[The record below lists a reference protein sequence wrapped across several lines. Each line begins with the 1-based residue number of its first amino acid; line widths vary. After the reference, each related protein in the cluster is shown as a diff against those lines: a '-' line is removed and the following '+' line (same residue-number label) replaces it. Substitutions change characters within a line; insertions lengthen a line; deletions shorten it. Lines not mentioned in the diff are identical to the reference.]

1 MMPYQSYQLWD
12 TARAKTTSE
21 QRAADER
28 LGKLAA
34 AISGS
39 FSQAR
44 RKVRAAAGLRAEL
57 GRSARTPAG
66 TIEDRTGGAMRY
78 MLIHCVDERIEL
90 SPDQAAEVEASTSA
104 WTEQTIRDGLS
115 VHGAYL
121 EPVCEARTVRLRA
134 SEVLVTDGPF
144 AETKEQI
151 GGYDVIECADLDQA
165 IAVASRHPVARIG
178 TIEVRPLQQRADD
191 R

>member
-1 MMPYQSYQLWD
+1 
-12 TARAKTTSE
+12 
-21 QRAADER
+21 
-28 LGKLAA
+28 
-34 AISGS
+34 
-39 FSQAR
+39 
-44 RKVRAAAGLRAEL
+44 
-57 GRSARTPAG
+57 
-66 TIEDRTGGAMRY
+66 MRY

-104 WTEQTIRDGLS
+104 WTEQAIRDGLS

-165 IAVASRHPVARIG
+165 IAERLGTRSPPSAFTLRMAASALGSR
-178 TIEVRPLQQRADD
+178 
-191 R
+191 